1 MIDTMLKPY
10 KSKRYLVVGER
21 HGKHV
26 SSMGVVRYINDI
38 FTACDTLEEA
48 EAIVKQKNSP
58 VSWKY
63 GIIEPREKVRV
74 TQEAYN

>member
-1 MIDTMLKPY
+1 MPTLKPY
-10 KSKRYLVVGER
+10 TSKRYLVVGEN

-26 SSMGVVRYINDI
+26 SNMGVTRYINDI
-38 FTACDTLEEA
+38 LTVCDTPEEA

-63 GIIEPREKVRV
+63 GVIEPREKVRV
-74 TQEAYN
+74 TQEAYC